1 MPPEYSTLLFA
12 GAAFGL
18 SILFAVRLLFYVIF
32 YVLFWM
38 EGGGDDDG

>member
-12 GAAFGL
+12 GVAFGL
-18 SILFAVRLLFYVIF
+18 SISLAVRLLFYVIF

-38 EGGGDDDG
+38 EGGEDDDG

>member
-18 SILFAVRLLFYVIF
+18 SISLAVRLLFYVIF
-32 YVLFWM
+32 RVLSWM
-38 EGGGDDDG
+38 EGGEDDDG